1 MENKL
6 FDPIVYFSELA
17 EKNRLCHEHGFK
29 VLPCSGPESIEG
41 IINEFRKTEN
51 FVLVDDTTDNNVH
64 SNKAGFFTKSVY
76 TVWLLAGYKMG
87 DAESRKKSLELCRTI
102 FKQFLAKTLADK
114 FSNVFRE
121 AMYYLGVERIYYKE
135 LGRYSFNGATGLYF
149 MIDNDLPTDLVY
161 KSEDWEE

>member
-64 SNKAGFFTKSVY
+64 SNKAGFFTKSIY
-76 TVWLLAGYKMG
+76 TVWILAGYKMG
-87 DAESRKKSLELCRTI
+87 DADSRKKSLELCRTI

-161 KSEDWEE
+161 KAEDWEE